1 MANESADVLTG
12 SRHRELAEFDDPPD
26 DPVALLCAWLDE
38 AVADEVPLP
47 QAMVLATVAPDE
59 GPMTRTVAVKR
70 WDERG
75 LVFGTNLGSRKVRH
89 LDADPRAAGTFHWPD
104 RLQQIN
110 VAGQVERTDEAESD
124 ALFLE
129 RPAEARASAIAS
141 RQSEVLDDEAALHAA
156 ADAALRADEVT
167 ARPASWGG
175 LLLRPN
181 RIEFWQGSHDRLHR
195 RLEYVHDGER
205 WSSHRLQP

>member
-1 MANESADVLTG
+1 MRGIERERPVAAAAQRIGQTALDPPGGDPGDEIG
-12 SRHRELAEFDDPPD
+12 ELAEAARGQAGKH
-26 DPVALLCAWLDE
+26 VVLG
-38 AVADEVPLP
+38 VP
-47 QAMVLATVAPDE
+47 A
-59 GPMTRTVAVKR
+59 
-70 WDERG
+70 
-75 LVFGTNLGSRKVRH
+75 
-89 LDADPRAAGTFHWPD
+89 RAAGTFHWPD

-156 ADAALRADEVT
+156 ADAALRADEVA

-175 LLLRPN
+175 LLLRPD